1 MNCANLELI
10 GRFQTPEFN
19 QSLSMK
25 RDNHPITKAL
35 SER

>member
-1 MNCANLELI
+1 MNRANLELI
-10 GRFQTPEFN
+10 CRFQVPEFN

-25 RDNHPITKAL
+25 RDNLPITKAL